1 MQQTNPNYLQKQYT
15 KLTQNLQ
22 KAYQS
27 GKFYQ
32 YTQYKQSQLLD
43 KLASYTLQLKKLGM
57 AAAVVT
63 GVGMA
68 TPAVGQVTP
77 ILFMENTG
85 TANPLNSADDTLNR
99 CSITFADLDAD
110 GDLDVVGFYFNYFT
124 NENVYYENIGAAD
137 SAVYTRRSRLLPS
150 ANIEYPSFVDVDGD
164 GDLDCF
170 AGTIDPYYSIGE
182 SVSYFENTGDSIN
195 PSFTQRT
202 GTANPLDTINS
213 MYPQMSND
221 SKSNKGSTFID
232 IDMDD
237 DLDLL
242 YYISIPGGAAYH
254 FFRNNGST
262 TSPNFDLDQAN
273 NPFQD
278 TIPGGAIFRG
288 KIQFVDADND
298 NDLDI
303 LLDDYYYENE
313 GSAANPL
320 YTTRLTYSNP
330 ANPFRNLNNTG
341 ISSDVQLQDIDNDG
355 DLDLFG
361 HSRELRSAIYADR
374 KDTIRYFE
382 NLTITALPRIEQ
394 QQKINLTISPN
405 PTTGYIQLDRP
416 ITGSMEVFNTA
427 GQVVQSAQLNEEQ
440 AIDLG
445 DLTNGIYF
453 LKVQTLEGLINEK
466 IVLSK

>member
-1 MQQTNPNYLQKQYT
+1 MQQTNPTYLQKQYT
-15 KLTQNLQ
+15 KLTQKLQ

-68 TPAVGQVTP
+68 TPAAGQVNP

-85 TANPLNSADDTLNR
+85 TANPLNVDDTLSR
-99 CSITFADLDAD
+99 CPIDFVDLDAD
-110 GDLDVVGFYFNYFT
+110 GDLDVVGFYYNYFT
-124 NENVYYENIGAAD
+124 NENVYYENTGAAD
-137 SAVYTRRSRLLPS
+137 STVYTRRNKLFLNV
-150 ANIEYPSFVDVDGD
+150 NIEYPSFVDVDGD

-170 AGTIDPYYSIGE
+170 ASTLDPYLATTGE
-182 SVSYFENTGDSIN
+182 SISYFENTGDSIN

-213 MYPQMSND
+213 LYPQFPNVNTA
-221 SKSNKGSTFID
+221 NKGSTFID
-232 IDMDD
+232 IDMDG
-237 DLDLL
+237 DLDLF
-242 YYISIPGGAAYH
+242 YYVSITAGAAYLY
-254 FFRNNGST
+254 FKNNGSS

-273 NPFQD
+273 TPFQD
-278 TIPGGAIFRG
+278 TIPGGATFRG
-288 KIQFVDADND
+288 EMQFIDADND

-303 LLDDYYYENE
+303 LLDEYYYENE

-320 YTTRLTYSNP
+320 YTTRLAYSNP

-341 ISSDVQLQDIDNDG
+341 ISSDVQLVDINDDG

-361 HSRELRSAIYADR
+361 YSLDLRTAIYRDR
-374 KDTIRYFE
+374 KDTMRYFE
-382 NLTITALPRIEQ
+382 NLTITALPQ
-394 QQKINLTISPN
+394 LQKQQKINLTISPN

-416 ITGSMEVFNTA
+416 ISGAMEIFNTA

-445 DLTNGIYF
+445 DLTNGVYF